1 MIFEVKGDL
10 DFFII
15 LVDNSCLMCDF
26 ILFIIDGG
34 SINKGLNSKKN
45 KIKKIC

>member
-34 SINKGLNSKKN
+34 ILWYFCLNGDLFDKL
-45 KIKKIC
+45 I